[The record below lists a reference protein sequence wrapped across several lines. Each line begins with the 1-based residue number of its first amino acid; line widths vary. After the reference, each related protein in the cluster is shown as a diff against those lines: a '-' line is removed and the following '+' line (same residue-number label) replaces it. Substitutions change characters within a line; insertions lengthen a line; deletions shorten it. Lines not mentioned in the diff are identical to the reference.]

1 MLVLYVQLY
10 IKCRPENH
18 SAQLSV
24 LQLRQQQGKIENLP
38 FKMDENSLVE
48 PLVRFL
54 VRFQSYRLQ
63 GIVVTVKNIFMD

>member
-1 MLVLYVQLY
+1 MLVLFGHKVQAGKSLGT
-10 IKCRPENH
+10 
-18 SAQLSV
+18 ALS
-24 LQLRQQQGKIENLP
+24 LIQLRQQQGKIENLP